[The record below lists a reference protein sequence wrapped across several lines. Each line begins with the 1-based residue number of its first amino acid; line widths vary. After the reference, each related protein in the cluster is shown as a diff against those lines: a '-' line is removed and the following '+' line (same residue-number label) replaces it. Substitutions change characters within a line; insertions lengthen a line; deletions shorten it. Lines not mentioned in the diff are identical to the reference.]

1 MKFLTFLARIGLGG
15 ALLVFGVNGFHNF
28 LHLPTPGGK
37 GGEFLRLLES
47 THVLWVVH
55 GLEVAAGLLLLL
67 RRVPLALTLC
77 GPVVVNI
84 VLFHTLVQRANW
96 IPAAVVAGL
105 TGFLLWQNAESFPAL
120 FPKPEPAKKPAK
132 K

>member
-15 ALLVFGVNGFHNF
+15 TLLILGANGFQNF
-28 LHLPTPGGK
+28 LHLPAPGGK
-37 GGEFLRLLES
+37 GGELLRLLES

-55 GLEVAAGLLLLL
+55 GLEVLSGLLILL
-67 RRVPLALTLC
+67 RRVPLGLTLC

-84 VLFHTLVQRANW
+84 VLFHGLVHRTNW
-96 IPAAVVAGL
+96 PPAAVVAGL
-105 TGFLLWQNAESFPAL
+105 SGFLLWRHAESFPAL